1 MLGDKLFNFK
11 RTVAGEGFFD
21 QLKKEF
27 KDLNQFIEDN
37 SAEFEAIG
45 RAISKVLTVAVK
57 AFAAAVRAVG
67 KAVGFLR
74 NQVNRIKRLLG
85 MEIPIEIEKGE
96 KAVDLK

>member
-21 QLKKEF
+21 QLKEF

-45 RAISKVLTVAVK
+45 RAISKVLTVAVES
-57 AFAAAVRAVG
+57 FAGAVRVG
-67 KAVGFLR
+67 KAVGFL
-74 NQVNRIKRLLG
+74 KTS
-85 MEIPIEIEKGE
+85 
-96 KAVDLK
+96 